1 MSAVQLCSAVEYK
14 VYINCLKILVTRN
27 FARFYLFCFF
37 VFLFFFSSLI
47 LRFFVLRQS
56 DVGQAGLEFCLA
68 MAFEFPEPPASNSH
82 LLGLEQELLCLAV
95 MFTVREL
102 GNTYARLF

>member
-1 MSAVQLCSAVEYK
+1 
-14 VYINCLKILVTRN
+14 
-27 FARFYLFCFF
+27 
-37 VFLFFFSSLI
+37 
-47 LRFFVLRQS
+47 
-56 DVGQAGLEFCLA
+56 